1 MWFKD
6 NYLKDAI
13 FSHIKNGY
21 NSAIIRCGHLETNP
35 DGFAPQISLK
45 GGRLHIQKVTCTL

>member
-35 DGFAPQISLK
+35 DVFAPQISLK